1 MQDTGN
7 QNAAGFLPVKDNML
21 ALLHAPQPRA
31 SFITRATERGIIG
44 KELATIFKLADIAV
58 GLDFA
63 PGAKGIK
70 ADVEQIG
77 FGTMRKTEPGHGLT
91 RRRGKVELLTD
102 TLKNIALG
110 NAAGVAFIDG
120 GPQRGKLSLVSLF
133 LTLQGPQRCANDF
146 TGVLVAPALNLLQ
159 HKVVKLIGQI
169 DVTGWHGGAPFLRL
183 LILPRLAKI
192 ANDPL

>member
-1 MQDTGN
+1 M
-7 QNAAGFLPVKDNML
+7 K
-21 ALLHAPQPRA
+21 
-31 SFITRATERGIIG
+31 IRG
-44 KELATIFKLADIAV
+44 
-58 GLDFA
+58 

-102 TLKNIALG
+102 TLKSIALG

-133 LTLQGPQRCANDF
+133 LTLQGPKRCANDF
-146 TGVLVAPALNLLQ
+146 TGVLVAPTLN
-159 HKVVKLIGQI
+159 
-169 DVTGWHGGAPFLRL
+169 PF
-183 LILPRLAKI
+183 A
-192 ANDPL
+192 AQSCQAH

>member
-44 KELATIFKLADIAV
+44 KELAKIFKLADIAV

-70 ADVEQIG
+70 ADVETNQ
-77 FGTMRKTEPGHGLT
+77 EPSTNDAVPLSGLRV
-91 RRRGKVELLTD
+91 RR
-102 TLKNIALG
+102 NF
-110 NAAGVAFIDG
+110 AG
-120 GPQRGKLSLVSLF
+120 
-133 LTLQGPQRCANDF
+133 
-146 TGVLVAPALNLLQ
+146 
-159 HKVVKLIGQI
+159 
-169 DVTGWHGGAPFLRL
+169 
-183 LILPRLAKI
+183 
-192 ANDPL
+192 